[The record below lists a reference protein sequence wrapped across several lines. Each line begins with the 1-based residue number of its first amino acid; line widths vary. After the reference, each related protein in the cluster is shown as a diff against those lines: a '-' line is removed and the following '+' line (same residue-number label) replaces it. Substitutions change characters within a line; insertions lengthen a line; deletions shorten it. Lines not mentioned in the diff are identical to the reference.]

1 MPRNY
6 FLVLFMSDTEM
17 DSIEKPR
24 NKSIKKRVASEK
36 QIEHLKKIQPKATE
50 AKKKNKEIIQTVKKY
65 EAVKKPM
72 VDYDSMRKDVSLIKE
87 YLTREES
94 RKLQKR
100 AQKESVDKQSHQEY
114 SIDVN
119 NLFR

>member
-1 MPRNY
+1 ME
-6 FLVLFMSDTEM
+6 T
-17 DSIEKPR
+17 IEKPKR
-24 NKSIKKRVASEK
+24 KRVASAK

-50 AKKKNKEIIQTVKKY
+50 AKARNKQIAQTVKQY
-65 EAVKKPM
+65 EAVKKPT
-72 VDYDSMRKDVSLIKE
+72 VDYESMKKDVSLIKE
-87 YLTREES
+87 YLTREEA

-100 AQKESVDKQSHQEY
+100 AQKESVDKQSHQQY

>member
-1 MPRNY
+1 
-6 FLVLFMSDTEM
+6 MSDTEM

-114 SIDVN
+114 SVDIN